1 MFFVKVNQVYLII
14 FIKLLIFNLTHSEN
28 SNDYSDYD
36 YDYDRNLSD
45 SNKCF
50 SDFVNKLNSLRE
62 EGLNK
67 TITRNVKHINDTF
80 DIVSNLFSISNNL
93 FLDKN
98 LFSQLAEILYSV
110 ELSPLCLASIARIS
124 RAINER
130 NYWALKCKFEKY

>member
-1 MFFVKVNQVYLII
+1 MFFEKVNKIYLII
-14 FIKLLIFNLTHSEN
+14 FISLLIFNLTYSEN
-28 SNDYSDYD
+28 INNYSDYD
-36 YDYDRNLSD
+36 QNLSD

-50 SDFVNKLNSLRE
+50 SDFVNKLNSFRD

-80 DIVSNLFSISNNL
+80 DIVLHLFSIANNL

-110 ELSPLCLASIARIS
+110 ELSPLCLASIIRIS
-124 RAINER
+124 QAINEG

>member
-1 MFFVKVNQVYLII
+1 MYFEKVNKIYLII

-28 SNDYSDYD
+28 SNNYSDYD
-36 YDYDRNLSD
+36 YDQNLSD
-45 SNKCF
+45 SNKCL
-50 SDFVNKLNSLRE
+50 SDFVNKLNSFRE

-67 TITRNVKHINDTF
+67 TVTRNVKHINDTF
-80 DIVSNLFSISNNL
+80 DIVSHLFSIANNL

-110 ELSPLCLASIARIS
+110 ELSPLCLASIIRIS
-124 RAINER
+124 QAINEG